1 MEFGLTKALRNMRI
15 CIDSGFRA
23 ETHKAKFTIGT
34 SRIKCIETR
43 RATNEIGGFAQ
54 HAYVAVDDLV
64 IVNRTHRFSLRRNKK
79 ETANCFVSAT
89 ELCIALSK
97 ADAGVMEIVGE
108 EDAEW
113 HYPCVTFSETE
124 DPRVVRDGDAL
135 FTEPAEIL
143 QISAE
148 CRLLGDR
155 IEMTN
160 VHVLHE
166 SLFEMQE
173 ENINVL

>member
-64 IVNRTHRFSLRRNKK
+64 IVNHTHRFSLRRNKK

-108 EDAEW
+108 EDATPSGGYELVSTAPRNEGPW
-113 HYPCVTFSETE
+113 RRNLERLDSLDVDDDGELE
-124 DPRVVRDGDAL
+124 DPR
-135 FTEPAEIL
+135 
-143 QISAE
+143 
-148 CRLLGDR
+148 
-155 IEMTN
+155 
-160 VHVLHE
+160 
-166 SLFEMQE
+166 
-173 ENINVL
+173 